1 MRSFNNAYQKLMNAF
16 RAAYHEKER
25 TEISDHW
32 QTTAMREIRRLGPL
46 NVNANSFVFAN
57 QVVWRFATVAGI
69 VVLMLSAYVFYTG
82 FNPETEIV
90 SQFLSD
96 PVSYTL
102 VQVLGG

>member
-1 MRSFNNAYQKLMNAF
+1 MKSLNEAYQKLINAF

-32 QTTAMREIRRLGPL
+32 QTTVMREIRRLGPL
-46 NVNANSFVFAN
+46 NAKTNSFVFAN
-57 QVVWRFATVAGI
+57 QFVWRFATVAGI
-69 VVLMLSAYVFYTG
+69 VVLMLSAYFVYTG

-96 PVSYTL
+96 PVGYSL

>member
-1 MRSFNNAYQKLMNAF
+1 MTSLHNAYQKLMNAF
-16 RAAYHEKER
+16 RAAYHEKEC

-32 QTTAMREIRRLGPL
+32 QTTVMREIRRLGPL
-46 NVNANSFVFAN
+46 NIKAYSFAFAN

-69 VVLMLSAYVFYTG
+69 MALMLSAYIFYTG
-82 FNPETEIV
+82 FSPETEIV

>member
-1 MRSFNNAYQKLMNAF
+1 ML
-16 RAAYHEKER
+16 RAAYHAKER

-46 NVNANSFVFAN
+46 NVKANSFAFAN

-69 VVLMLSAYVFYTG
+69 VALMLSAYIFYTG
-82 FNPETEIV
+82 FSPETEIV

-96 PVSYTL
+96 PVGYTL